1 MTTEVPS
8 ELIVIAIVVVGIG
21 LYLAWLCRAEW
32 PKQGLLAW
40 WRPVEDVITQI
51 LILGMLA
58 TSSLQVVARYA
69 LAEEISVPW
78 TDEFSRLILI
88 WGALWGAATVHRL
101 DDHINMCILYDRLPA
116 RAQVA
121 VRLFGDLVT
130 LGVLAPVVWLGWQ
143 DARSLQIMS
152 TISLGMSLSVFAY
165 SVPVIGA
172 LMIVH
177 TLHVMVARVRGQP
190 DARAIE
196 PIA

>member
-1 MTTEVPS
+1 MTTEVPT

-21 LYLAWLCRAEW
+21 LYLGWLCRADW
-32 PKQGLLAW
+32 PGRGLLAW
-40 WRPVEDVITQI
+40 WRPLEDVITQI
-51 LILGMLA
+51 LIVGMLA

-101 DDHINMCILYDRLPA
+101 DDHIDMCILYDRLPA
-116 RAQVA
+116 RLQIAA
-121 VRLFGDLVT
+121 RLVGDLVT
-130 LGVLAPVVWLGWQ
+130 LGVLLPIVWLGWQ
-143 DARSLQIMS
+143 DARSLQIMT
-152 TISLGMSLSVFAY
+152 TISLGLSLSVFAY

-177 TLHVMVARVRGQP
+177 TLHIMVARLRGQP
-190 DARAIE
+190 DAHTIE